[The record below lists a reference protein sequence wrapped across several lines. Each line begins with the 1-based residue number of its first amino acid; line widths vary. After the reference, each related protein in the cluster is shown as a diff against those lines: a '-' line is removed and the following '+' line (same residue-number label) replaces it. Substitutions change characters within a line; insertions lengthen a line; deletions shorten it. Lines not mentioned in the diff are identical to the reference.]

1 MEDLKQLLSQL
12 DANSSV
18 GSIES
23 TFSKIAEI
31 LLLHSKIC
39 IGDKIYTI
47 EEIEFYYFKNG
58 CLNGPIY
65 N

>member
-31 LLLHSKIC
+31 LGYAAEAEMVHRDNLALTH
-39 IGDKIYTI
+39 
-47 EEIEFYYFKNG
+47 
-58 CLNGPIY
+58 
-65 N
+65 